1 MKKDWKTLYQNLPEG
16 ELDKIAI
23 LRVME
28 CTNGIIQYAH
38 RDDADY
44 KLPIEETRKSMKFSM
59 SSIKNMAIPLDNGTI
74 EFAPESQELMRE
86 ARKYY
91 VSGVKRGVDEDYA
104 EFMKISEVT
113 AQVCGLERLVNAVKT
128 LKENQ
133 CEIPSRCIVWGL
145 EYLLQFFDDE
155 HLRNFFGPKG
165 ISGLFA

>member
-86 ARKYY
+86 AREYY
-91 VSGVKRGVDEDYA
+91 VSGVKKGVDEDYA
-104 EFMKISEVT
+104 EFMKISEIT

-133 CEIPSRCIVWGL
+133 SEIPSRCIVWGL

-165 ISGLFA
+165 IGGMLA

>member
-59 SSIKNMAIPLDNGTI
+59 SSIKNMTIPLDNGTI

-86 ARKYY
+86 AREYY
-91 VSGVKRGVDEDYA
+91 VSGVKKGVDEDYA

-133 CEIPSRCIVWGL
+133 SEIPSRCIVWGL

-165 ISGLFA
+165 IGGLPA